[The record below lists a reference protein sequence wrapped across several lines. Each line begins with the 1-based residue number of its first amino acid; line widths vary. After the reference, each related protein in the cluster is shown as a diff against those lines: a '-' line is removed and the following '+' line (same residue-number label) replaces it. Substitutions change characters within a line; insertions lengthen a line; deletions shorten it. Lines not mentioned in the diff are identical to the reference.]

1 MMNCLLVFPY
11 VLAEDPTQRKVR
23 SPFPPLGLMYVAQ
36 ALRDAGFNV
45 SVLDCT
51 YLASIGEAA
60 ETIQSSDARCVGIYS
75 MMTMTRNASTIA
87 RVAHSCGKVVIYGGP
102 DPSSDPDKY
111 LRRYAGDYVVIGEGE
126 ETGPEL
132 ISSIENG
139 WKPRNVKG
147 LAYLDEAKRGSII
160 ITPPRVRDRDLDSLP
175 LPARDL
181 IDNERY
187 KETWRRDQGYSL
199 TSILTTRGCPFGC
212 YACSEKTIFGP
223 RVQFRSSGNVI
234 RELEEI
240 VRRYGYD
247 RVWFADDIFTLRK
260 DRTLQI
266 CKQIRETGLKFSWS
280 CLARADLV
288 DEETLSAMKRAGCDA
303 VFFGVESGSQ
313 QMLDAMNRK
322 MSVEQIVAG
331 IAMAK
336 KFGLKVHAFMMVGFP
351 GENYDSLKETIHFL
365 RELEPDEVSFTI
377 PYPVPGTELFEM
389 VELKN
394 PQSEWHVPN
403 ENSLLFKSDIPEWA
417 LRFAIFKAKNEYY
430 MQRRVRRG
438 QKMFQIPLLVF
449 RKVTDVLLRLC
460 IPKGIMRPK
469 LSQCPVMSE
478 ALAKLA

>member
-1 MMNCLLVFPY
+1 
-11 VLAEDPTQRKVR
+11 
-23 SPFPPLGLMYVAQ
+23 
-36 ALRDAGFNV
+36 
-45 SVLDCT
+45 
-51 YLASIGEAA
+51 
-60 ETIQSSDARCVGIYS
+60 
-75 MMTMTRNASTIA
+75 
-87 RVAHSCGKVVIYGGP
+87 
-102 DPSSDPDKY
+102 
-111 LRRYAGDYVVIGEGE
+111 
-126 ETGPEL
+126 
-132 ISSIENG
+132 
-139 WKPRNVKG
+139 
-147 LAYLDEAKRGSII
+147 
-160 ITPPRVRDRDLDSLP
+160 
-175 LPARDL
+175 
-181 IDNERY
+181 
-187 KETWRRDQGYSL
+187 
-199 TSILTTRGCPFGC
+199 
-212 YACSEKTIFGP
+212 
-223 RVQFRSSGNVI
+223 
-234 RELEEI
+234 
-240 VRRYGYD
+240 
-247 RVWFADDIFTLRK
+247 
-260 DRTLQI
+260 
-266 CKQIRETGLKFSWS
+266 
-280 CLARADLV
+280 
-288 DEETLSAMKRAGCDA
+288 
-303 VFFGVESGSQ
+303 
-313 QMLDAMNRK
+313 

-389 VELKN
+389 VELRT